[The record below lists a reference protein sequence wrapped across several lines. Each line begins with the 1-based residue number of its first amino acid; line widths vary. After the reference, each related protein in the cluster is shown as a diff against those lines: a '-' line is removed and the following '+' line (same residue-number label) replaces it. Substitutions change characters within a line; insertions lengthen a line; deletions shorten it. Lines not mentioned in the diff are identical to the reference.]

1 MKLIQRLDQVAVA
14 TAVLLPALGSALA
27 GRWLLLLIFLLTG
40 GLWLERHRLQQPLA
54 APATLALLIS
64 TLTLAV
70 AAGLEVGAG
79 WLLLGMSGALAA
91 WDLDD
96 FARRLSHVDGVG
108 SEAKIVH
115 IHLQRLG
122 FALLL
127 GLLLGSLAL
136 LVQIELSYGLIFF
149 LVLLV
154 FFALSYAITLLTRSR
169 SSSVNQ
175 DTD

>member
-27 GRWLLLLIFLLTG
+27 GRWLLLSIFLLTG
-40 GLWLERHRLQQPLA
+40 GLWLERRRLQQPLA

-108 SEAKIVH
+108 SEAKMVH

-127 GLLLGSLAL
+127 GLILGSLAL

-154 FFALSYAITLLTRSR
+154 FFTLSYVITLLIRSR
-169 SSSVNQ
+169 SSNVNQ
-175 DTD
+175 DTY

>member
-27 GRWLLLLIFLLTG
+27 GRWLLLPIFLLTG
-40 GLWLERHRLQQPLA
+40 GLWLERRRLQQPLA

-108 SEAKIVH
+108 SEAKMVH

-127 GLLLGSLAL
+127 GLILGSLAL

-154 FFALSYAITLLTRSR
+154 FFTLSYVITLLIRSR
-169 SSSVNQ
+169 SSNVNQ
-175 DTD
+175 DTY